1 MVGEVC
7 EMTIGLR
14 SSQGRWHVMIRMCT
28 VACWKPERWVA
39 LQHWAYALLL
49 ANIYSQCVANIY
61 IYYVYV
67 TMMEVHLQ
75 HRIIPLSQANLT
87 FAHQL
92 GSQLTEHVSGNLVV
106 KSWSLKHV
114 ERHCVFFCPHMN
126 SAFLAG
132 ASLLRKNTTTGQNCL
147 ENGWADC
154 IDCIDK
160 NVLLAAAAVFN
171 VGARKFEHPDA
182 TLDVVQLEHFGCHRH
197 CTSAL
202 SVLLL
207 AETHFGSGLVLVSI

>member
-1 MVGEVC
+1 
-7 EMTIGLR
+7 
-14 SSQGRWHVMIRMCT
+14 
-28 VACWKPERWVA
+28 
-39 LQHWAYALLL
+39 
-49 ANIYSQCVANIY
+49 
-61 IYYVYV
+61 
-67 TMMEVHLQ
+67 MMEVHLQ